1 MTALFP
7 HAFAAISD
15 SEDMALLDM
24 VRLLKDLDYR
34 FVTPTPATH
43 ARVVARPDHRQAA
56 DLRDI
61 FGWSLPFAPE
71 LPPQPVL
78 ECLRAARAV
87 TAEGPLLRS
96 RVRVSSLR
104 GALYLHSAYPTDQE
118 DSVFFGP
125 DSYRFAALIAAE
137 LEARPLPPDA
147 RIADI
152 GGGAGVGALV
162 AARACPGASVCMT
175 DVNPAALR
183 LARINAAVAGLPIE
197 TIRGSGLAGVTRPF
211 DLVTLNPPYIID
223 EAGRTYRDGGGMHG
237 GELSLDLTLEALES
251 LADGGRLLLYTGSAI
266 VKGEDALRDSLAG
279 EAARRGLTLD
289 YREIDPDVFGEELEK
304 PQYRD
309 VERIALIAATIGR
322 S

>member
-1 MTALFP
+1 
-7 HAFAAISD
+7 
-15 SEDMALLDM
+15 
-24 VRLLKDLDYR
+24 
-34 FVTPTPATH
+34 
-43 ARVVARPDHRQAA
+43 
-56 DLRDI
+56 
-61 FGWSLPFAPE
+61 
-71 LPPQPVL
+71 
-78 ECLRAARAV
+78 
-87 TAEGPLLRS
+87 
-96 RVRVSSLR
+96 
-104 GALYLHSAYPTDQE
+104 
-118 DSVFFGP
+118 
-125 DSYRFAALIAAE
+125 
-137 LEARPLPPDA
+137 
-147 RIADI
+147 
-152 GGGAGVGALV
+152 
-162 AARACPGASVCMT
+162 
-175 DVNPAALR
+175 
-183 LARINAAVAGLPIE
+183 VAGLPIE

>member
-1 MTALFP
+1 MTALLP
-7 HAFAAISD
+7 HAFAGNSD

-24 VRLLKDLDYR
+24 LRLLKDLDYR

-43 ARVVARPDHRQAA
+43 ARVVARPDRRQAA

-87 TAEGPLLRS
+87 DTEGSLLRS
-96 RVRVSSLR
+96 RVRVSTLR
-104 GALYLHSAYPTDQE
+104 GDLYLHSAYPTDQE

-125 DSYRFAALIAAE
+125 DSYRFASLIAAE
-137 LEARPLPPDA
+137 LEAGPLPPRP

-175 DVNPAALR
+175 DVNLKALR
-183 LARINAAVAGLPIE
+183 LARINAAAAGLSIE
-197 TIRGSGLAGVTRPF
+197 TIRGSGLAGISRPL
-211 DLVTLNPPYIID
+211 DLITLNPPYIID

-237 GELSLDLTLEALES
+237 GEVSLDLTLDALDR
-251 LADGGRLLLYTGSAI
+251 LAEGGRLLLYTGSAI
-266 VKGEDALRDSLAG
+266 VRGADALHDALAG
-279 EAARRGLTLD
+279 ETRRRGLALD